1 MPNSF
6 AFYRINFFQISPF
19 FFFFFFSFLGGLNLH
34 IMKFGRVG
42 EGVWGKW
49 KNHIKPSS
57 KKDLNQI
64 KWWRSFHCLNTQH
77 RKSSRKSKFVDVVD
91 KRKANHE
98 IFIKILKER
107 KLPTNQLVR
116 KSQAPRTLVAWRI
129 TYWNNLSIFAPKI
142 HR

>member
-6 AFYRINFFQISPF
+6 AFYRINFFF
-19 FFFFFFSFLGGLNLH
+19 FIFFFLGGLNLH

-91 KRKANHE
+91 KRKIQPRDLHQDPE
-98 IFIKILKER
+98 GKKI
-107 KLPTNQLVR
+107 TH
-116 KSQAPRTLVAWRI
+116 KSTCQKKSGTKNTLVAWRI
-129 TYWNNLSIFAPKI
+129 IYWNNLSIFAPKI